1 MSSSKRNT
9 IMGHSIATLRTRDRF
24 VWIKNQNDIFRKY
37 IYDNEIKKKDIRTL
51 DLNSLYRSLRFDI
64 FYDVSNDEDI

>member
-9 IMGHSIATLRTRDRF
+9 IIDHSIATLRTRDRF

-51 DLNSLYRSLRFDI
+51 DLNPLYRSLRFDI